1 MRSSLFP
8 ADAIQ
13 PAGGDVSV
21 ADDEEDVPEGHRR
34 RAALVHQGIDQR
46 QGAPGIHVLKW
57 CLQKSVV
64 LGRTIA
70 KNCISGFKLLT
81 SHIEKY

>member
-13 PAGGDVSV
+13 PAGRDVSV

-46 QGAPGIHVLKW
+46 QGAPGIHVLKV
-57 CLQKSVV
+57 CLQKSGG
-64 LGRTIA
+64 LGRTEVILQ
-70 KNCISGFKLLT
+70 ILYFRL
-81 SHIEKY
+81 